1 MYVQW
6 VMGSYNLW
14 LTALWYLIRI
24 AKNAPLG
31 VLRARICVLRKTCG
45 TVRAVDVCGAFPRR
59 IRAPRRLY
67 PRKAGFGIWS
77 QLTLATMQNTWQKI
91 ENWFDFQKSNFTDDF
106 RYLFFLRAQFHW
118 VSASSIF
125 VLSKYEMATMSTHLL
140 GFCFCWCVLL
150 RRRHCVVSTL
160 CFSPTDYV
168 RHLQLIC
175 HKEATGIQC

>member
-31 VLRARICVLRKTCG
+31 VLRARMCVLRKTCG

-59 IRAPRRLY
+59 RRAPRRLC

-77 QLTLATMQNTWQKI
+77 QFTHATMQNTWQKI
-91 ENWFDFQKSNFTDDF
+91 ENWFDFSTVK
-106 RYLFFLRAQFHW
+106 FHW
-118 VSASSIF
+118 RFSLFISFKSTISLRQCIF
-125 VLSKYEMATMSTHLL
+125 H
-140 GFCFCWCVLL
+140 FCFIQIWDGHNV
-150 RRRHCVVSTL
+150 H
-160 CFSPTDYV
+160 SPQNSQHHSYSIPPTN
-168 RHLQLIC
+168 HLHIP
-175 HKEATGIQC
+175 KTKKATEYFPDEHH

>member
-77 QLTLATMQNTWQKI
+77 QFTLATMQNTWQKI
-91 ENWFDFQKSNFTDDF
+91 KNWFDFQQSNFTADF
-106 RYLFFLRAQFHW
+106 RYLFLLRAQFHW
-118 VSASSIF
+118 GSASSIF
-125 VLSKYEMATMSTHLL
+125 VLSKYEMATMSTHPKTANT
-140 GFCFCWCVLL
+140 
-150 RRRHCVVSTL
+150 TL
-160 CFSPTDYV
+160 TQFHQQTIYIIIPKT
-168 RHLQLIC
+168 
-175 HKEATGIQC
+175 KKATEYFPDEHH